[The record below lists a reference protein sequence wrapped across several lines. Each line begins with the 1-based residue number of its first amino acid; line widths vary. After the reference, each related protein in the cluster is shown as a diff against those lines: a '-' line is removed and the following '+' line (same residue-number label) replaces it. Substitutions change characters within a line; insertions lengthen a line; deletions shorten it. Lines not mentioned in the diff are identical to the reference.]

1 MHTRANAVSTT
12 SQWYYKWSD
21 KMRSSLP
28 LLRAFWRIAIYAA
41 DVTYTIQWHSCIVHR
56 KKKHNV
62 CIYLLMCL
70 PPVGRKTD
78 VHCNTATEYAA
89 RCVRVY
95 TGEGHAFQNA
105 WLRYG
110 VKKKKSRLGYILTKI
125 RKFMLLSINNRI
137 KKYLK
142 RQLKRKKLNCIEE
155 YELMVKFKFAL
166 NLD

>member
-110 VKKKKSRLGYILTKI
+110 VKKK
-125 RKFMLLSINNRI
+125 
-137 KKYLK
+137 
-142 RQLKRKKLNCIEE
+142 
-155 YELMVKFKFAL
+155 
-166 NLD
+166 NLDSVIYSKKSGNLCYYLLTIELRNIWKDN